1 VGNII
6 NKGAG
11 TMLKLNWDNKTIK
24 LADLLASGVHVVYLG
39 SSGMELE
46 SNRFNDIV
54 NDGWECGLLVEKHS
68 YSLGNVYAV
77 ATDKHGDH
85 YGIDWQDVLEAVLVY
100 MKCNNLD
107 SSLILGENGEYQV
120 WNFELFSV
128 LPFNTKYNRDI
139 IRRIRRSLDLDLNDH
154 SKDIDI
160 MRMSRDEVFER
171 ILAQMFGRRIQGYDK
186 QFKSWIEDIY
196 KVELKNE

>member
-1 VGNII
+1 
-6 NKGAG
+6 
-11 TMLKLNWDNKTIK
+11 MLKLNWDNKTIK